1 MINKPVYRPF
11 AAAAV
16 SAERLV
22 GVVQAHVPLH
32 DKSHAT
38 ATSQRTERERERIY
52 LPNQL
57 KIA

>member
-38 ATSQRTERERERIY
+38 ATSQRTEREREREN
-52 LPNQL
+52 LFAKPT
-57 KIA
+57 